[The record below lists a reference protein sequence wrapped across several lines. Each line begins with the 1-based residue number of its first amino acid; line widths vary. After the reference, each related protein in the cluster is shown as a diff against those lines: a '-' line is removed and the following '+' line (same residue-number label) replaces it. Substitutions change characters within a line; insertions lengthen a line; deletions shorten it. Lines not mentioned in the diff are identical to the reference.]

1 MPAINVVN
9 ALVGPWMALS
19 LSIATVAAQE
29 QRSTLV
35 TGVVIDA
42 VSRQPITGARIEL
55 QGSYAAATADSAG
68 RFSFAGLPAG
78 KAGIAVRAI
87 GFAPIEA
94 EITVHA
100 DRVSRLRFEM
110 ERAAQPL
117 ERVVVEDS
125 AQYTG
130 TNGGRFDDFFRRME
144 TGRGRYLT
152 REQIEKRG
160 ASNLADLVRGMRGV
174 RSDCQAGRCII
185 QMSRAQRGCSPEY
198 YIDGN
203 LVRSFG
209 PETPVHDIQGLEV
222 YTGSSDAPAE
232 FTGSNAACGVIV
244 IWTKSAP

>member
-1 MPAINVVN
+1 MPVRVVRV
-9 ALVGPWMALS
+9 LVGPWLALS
-19 LSIATVAAQE
+19 LSMASVAAQE
-29 QRSTLV
+29 QPSTLV
-35 TGVVIDA
+35 SGVVIGA
-42 VSRQPITGARIEL
+42 ESRQPIAGARLEL
-55 QGSYAAATADSAG
+55 QGSYAAATTDSAG
-68 RFSFAGLPAG
+68 RFSFAGVPAG
-78 KAGIAVRAI
+78 KAGIAVRAL
-87 GFAPIEA
+87 GFAPIDA

-100 DRVSRLRFEM
+100 DRVSRFRFEM

-125 AQYTG
+125 VEYTG
-130 TNGGRFDDFFRRME
+130 TNGGRFDDFLRRME

-185 QMSRAQRGCSPEY
+185 QMSRAQRGCAPEY
-198 YIDGN
+198 YVDGN

-244 IWTKSAP
+244 IWTRSAP